1 MTRYNQETES
11 KMRLHFSQL
20 NEKDRRLYAAT
31 ESLKLG
37 YGGQKYIIELFGLG
51 DRAIRRGIVEL
62 SNPELLDKIPEG
74 KIRQQGGGRKKKKI
88 VPPN

>member
-1 MTRYNQETES
+1 MCLY
-11 KMRLHFSQL
+11 FSQL

-37 YGGQKYIIELFGLG
+37 YGGQKYIIELFGLS
-51 DRAIRRGIVEL
+51 DRAIRRGVLEL

-74 KIRQQGGGRKKKKI
+74 KVRLPGGGRKKRVKRS
-88 VPPN
+88 